1 MADPAI
7 RQVITLPPADTV
19 RAFEARDRLRA
30 TVRWTDMWQAEH
42 ARAFTVAKL
51 LDLDILAEIQAAV
64 ADVIANGGTPAE
76 FTANLEPYLRSKGWW
91 GPVTDPS
98 LTGTDKPVNIG
109 PARLR
114 TIYDTNLRVSRAAGR
129 WARIQALKGDRPFL
143 RYTAVL
149 DARTRP
155 LHRAWHGTILPVDDE
170 WWDTHYPPCGWY
182 CRCTVRQLSQ
192 RDLDRNGWKV
202 SPRPPLDPVPFTRP
216 GTGEVIQVPRGID
229 PGFAYNAGK
238 ASLGAIGDK
247 ARRTL
252 EQTASNNLPAAQQA
266 VAELIANELPM
277 QLLAEPDVAFPVMV
291 VEPDAVAAGALSSP
305 VVTLSARVV
314 ADQRQMVRPIA
325 ATDYRDLP
333 AFSTDSLIVARRGER
348 LLLARPGLAADWRL
362 ITIDRG
368 DATVTAIE
376 TLARRALDKR
386 LRGASVARDDT
397 VEKLSDALP
406 RLTAPNDQSTAYFG
420 RAGAESPPDV
430 LGFSRTLHAD
440 EVRHVLK
447 NHGPQSSDTRPLTN
461 DDLALIPDI
470 IARGSLIDRSFRGH
484 RTLMWTLVRDGYR
497 YVYIE
502 SVRGRTG
509 QLSGRTL
516 FKAALSDTRYQP
528 AGRGEGQ

>member
-19 RAFEARDRLRA
+19 RAFEARDRLRL
-30 TVRWTDMWQAEH
+30 TVNWTDMWQAEH
-42 ARAFTVAKL
+42 AREFTVSKL
-51 LDLDILAEIQAAV
+51 QQLDIVAEIQAAV
-64 ADVIANGGTPAE
+64 ADFIANGGTPAE

-91 GPVTDPS
+91 GAVTDPS
-98 LTGTDKPVNIG
+98 LTGTDQPVNIG

-202 SPRPPLDPVPFTRP
+202 SPRPPLDPVPYTRP

-252 EQTASNNLPAAQQA
+252 ERTAVNDLPAAQQA

-291 VEPDAVAAGALSSP
+291 VEPATVNAGTLSSP
-305 VVTLSARVV
+305 VVTLNAGAV
-314 ADQRQMVRPIA
+314 ADQA
-325 ATDYRDLP
+325 AKKRALTPDVYRSLP
-333 AFSTDSLIVARRGER
+333 RLGRDPAIVATKDGRAI
-348 LLLARPGLAADWRL
+348 LAGPAAGDQWQVV
-362 ITIDRG
+362 TIDPKM
-368 DATVTAIE
+368 AAVTAIE
-376 TLARRALDKR
+376 NMSRYSVDRRLYGAL
-386 LRGASVARDDT
+386 VARDDT
-397 VEKLSDALP
+397 LQVLPDAVEKLLRSPASERVAFD
-406 RLTAPNDQSTAYFG
+406 
-420 RAGAESPPDV
+420 RAGAESPADV
-430 LGFSRTLHAD
+430 QGYLRVLTANEARHMLLGHGVASRD
-440 EVRHVLK
+440 
-447 NHGPQSSDTRPLTN
+447 PLPI
-461 DDLALIPDI
+461 DAVDIGRIPEI
-470 IARGSLIDRSFRGH
+470 IARGNLDQQVERDRRELIWTWARGS
-484 RTLMWTLVRDGYR
+484 WG
-497 YVYIE
+497 YVYVE
-502 SVRGRTG
+502 RVGTRTG
-509 QLSGRTL
+509 RLTGRTL
-516 FKAALSDTRYQP
+516 FRVPLPNNRYF
-528 AGRGEGQ
+528 GRKGESQ